1 MRKCLAKWGYSAQ
14 DLRVPRATHLEAV
27 LMLKVLVEYV
37 DEDGDGNLNL
47 TELLSLGLLG
57 STI

>member
-1 MRKCLAKWGYSAQ
+1 
-14 DLRVPRATHLEAV
+14 
-27 LMLKVLVEYV
+27 MLKVLVEYV